1 MTELPKLTKKQQ
13 EILGLLY
20 SFRFL
25 NRIQIQALLRHKD
38 PKTINLWL
46 RDLRARGYVEWIYST
61 HFAEKTKPAIYYL
74 SLNGVRHLRTLTRT
88 VEANTDGNT
97 KQSDGSTVEI
107 QPLYPP
113 EELRKRYKEPT
124 RSQTY
129 IDRCVLIADCCL
141 ELEREDAKNKA
152 AGEDSASNTKSRTTR
167 YNYQTEAA
175 YLLERSY
182 YHFVTDLDDEPIHP
196 HLIFCQDKLNKDGK
210 EEKTLESYILE
221 VFDATLPR
229 YRMKKRLS
237 DYVKFLD
244 DEGDT
249 WKEQT
254 NTNKLPVIL
263 IVCPRMSDLI
273 YAKRRTRKLVADAWY
288 WEADDVEKPRM
299 RFTTLEKIRERGML
313 AREIWEQA

>member
-13 EILGLLY
+13 EILRLLY

-25 NRIQIQALLRHKD
+25 NRIQIQALLNHKD

-46 RDLRARGYVEWIYST
+46 RDLRAKGYAEWIYST

-74 SLNGVRHLRTLTRT
+74 GLNGVRYLRKLTRK
-88 VEANTDGNT
+88 NKDGE
-97 KQSDGSTVEI
+97 V
-107 QPLYPP
+107 LFAYPP

-129 IDRCVLIADCCL
+129 IERCILIADCAIA
-141 ELEREDAKNKA
+141 LERENAANEAKGK
-152 AGEDSASNTKSRTTR
+152 KLR
-167 YNYQTEAA
+167 YYYQTEAA

-182 YHFVTDLDDEPIHP
+182 YHFVLDIDDELIHP

-210 EEKTLESYILE
+210 EEATLESYILE
-221 VFDATLPR
+221 IFDPTLPR

-244 DEGDT
+244 DEGSE
-249 WKEQT
+249 WQEQT
-254 NTNKLPVIL
+254 NTGKLPIIL
-263 IVCPRMSDLI
+263 FVCSRTSDLI

-288 WEADDVEKPRM
+288 WEDDDAEKPRI
-299 RFTTLEKIRERGML
+299 RFTTVELKQSGLL
-313 AREIWEQA
+313 AKEIWEQA

>member
-13 EILGLLY
+13 EILRLLY
-20 SFRFL
+20 SYRFL

-46 RDLRARGYVEWIYST
+46 RDLRAKGYVEWIYST

-74 SLNGVRHLRTLTRT
+74 ALNGVRYLRTLTRKSKDD
-88 VEANTDGNT
+88 DGN
-97 KQSDGSTVEI
+97 VVVI
-107 QPLYPP
+107 PNYPP

-129 IDRCVLIADCCL
+129 IDRCNLIGDCCL
-141 ELEREDAKNKA
+141 ALERENAANEAKGK
-152 AGEDSASNTKSRTTR
+152 KLR
-167 YNYQTEAA
+167 YYYQTEAA

-182 YHFVTDLDDEPIHP
+182 YHFVLDIDDELIHP

-210 EEKTLESYILE
+210 EEKTVESYILE
-221 VFDATLPR
+221 IFDSTLPR
-229 YRMKKRLS
+229 YRMKKRLG

-244 DEGDT
+244 DEGSE
-249 WKEQT
+249 WQEQT
-254 NTNKLPVIL
+254 NTEKLPIL
-263 IVCPRMSDLI
+263 LFVCPRTSDLI

-288 WEADDVEKPRM
+288 WEDDDVERPRM
-299 RFTTLEKIRERGML
+299 RFTTTDKLKQSGLL
-313 AREIWEQA
+313 AKEIWEQA